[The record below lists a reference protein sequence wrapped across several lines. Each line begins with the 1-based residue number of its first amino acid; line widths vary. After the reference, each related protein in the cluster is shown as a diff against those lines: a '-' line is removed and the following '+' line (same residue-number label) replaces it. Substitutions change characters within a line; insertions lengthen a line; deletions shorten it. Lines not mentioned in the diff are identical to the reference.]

1 MISKGL
7 KAGDIFT
14 DNGRKYKVLSVNPDG
29 TYVSSYIGEEEK
41 VAKYIET
48 SEQNEE
54 SEDSTDHNKESQESD
69 EKKYTKT
76 QIKRMKKDELD
87 RLCDEYGID
96 AEETDAKREAL
107 INKLGV

>member
-41 VAKYIET
+41 VTKYIET
-48 SEQNEE
+48 SEQNVESEE
-54 SEDSTDHNKESQESD
+54 STDQNEESQ

-76 QIKRMKKDELD
+76 QIRRMKKEELD
-87 RLCDEYGID
+87 LLCEEYGID
-96 AEETDAKREAL
+96 VEETDAKREAL
-107 INKLGV
+107 IEKLGV

>member
-14 DNGRKYKVLSVNPDG
+14 DHGRKYKVLSVNSDG

-54 SEDSTDHNKESQESD
+54 SQESD

-76 QIKRMKKDELD
+76 MIKRMKKDELD
-87 RLCDEYGID
+87 LLCAEHGID
-96 AEETDAKREAL
+96 AEDTDAKREAL
-107 INKLGV
+107 IEKLGV

>member
-29 TYVSSYIGEEEK
+29 TYVSSYIGKEEK
-41 VAKYIET
+41 LTNNEEA

-54 SEDSTDHNKESQESD
+54 SEEVTDQNEESL

-76 QIKRMKKDELD
+76 QIRRMKKEELD
-87 RLCDEYGID
+87 LLCAEYGID
-96 AEETDAKREAL
+96 VEETDAKREAL
-107 INKLGV
+107 IEKLGV

>member
-54 SEDSTDHNKESQESD
+54 SQESD

>member
-14 DNGRKYKVLSVNPDG
+14 DHGRKYKVLSVNSDG

-41 VAKYIET
+41 LTNNEEA

-54 SEDSTDHNKESQESD
+54 SEEVTDQNEESL

-76 QIKRMKKDELD
+76 QIRRMKKEELD
-87 RLCDEYGID
+87 LLCDEYGID

-107 INKLGV
+107 IEKLGV

>member
-14 DNGRKYKVLSVNPDG
+14 DHGRKYKVLSVNSDG

-41 VAKYIET
+41 VTKYIET
-48 SEQNEE
+48 SEQNVESEE
-54 SEDSTDHNKESQESD
+54 STDQNEESQ

-76 QIKRMKKDELD
+76 QIRRMKKEELD
-87 RLCDEYGID
+87 LLCEEYGID

>member
-14 DNGRKYKVLSVNPDG
+14 DHGRKYKVLSVNSDG
-29 TYVSSYIGEEEK
+29 TYVSSYVGKEEK
-41 VAKYIET
+41 VTNTEEA

-54 SEDSTDHNKESQESD
+54 SEEVTDQNEESL

-76 QIKRMKKDELD
+76 QIRRMKKEELD
-87 RLCDEYGID
+87 LLCAEYGID
-96 AEETDAKREAL
+96 VEETDAKREAL
-107 INKLGV
+107 IEKLGV

>member
-48 SEQNEE
+48 SEQNVESEE
-54 SEDSTDHNKESQESD
+54 STDQNEESQ

-76 QIKRMKKDELD
+76 MIKRMKKDELD

>member
-14 DNGRKYKVLSVNPDG
+14 DHGRKYKVLSVNSDG

-41 VAKYIET
+41 VTNTEEA
-48 SEQNEE
+48 SEQNVESEESTDQNEE
-54 SEDSTDHNKESQESD
+54 SL

-76 QIKRMKKDELD
+76 QIRRMKKEELD
-87 RLCDEYGID
+87 LLCAEYGID
-96 AEETDAKREAL
+96 VEETDAKREAL
-107 INKLGV
+107 IEKLGV

>member
-41 VAKYIET
+41 VTKHIKT
-48 SEQNEE
+48 SEQNE
-54 SEDSTDHNKESQESD
+54 ESQESD

-96 AEETDAKREAL
+96 AEETDAKRETL

>member
-14 DNGRKYKVLSVNPDG
+14 DHGRKYKVLSVNSDG

-41 VAKYIET
+41 VTKYIET
-48 SEQNEE
+48 SEQNVESEE
-54 SEDSTDHNKESQESD
+54 STDQNEESL

-76 QIKRMKKDELD
+76 QIRRMKKEELD
-87 RLCDEYGID
+87 LLCAEYGID
-96 AEETDAKREAL
+96 AEKTDAKREAL
-107 INKLGV
+107 IEKLCV

>member
-14 DNGRKYKVLSVNPDG
+14 DHGRKYKVLSVNSDG

-41 VAKYIET
+41 VKKYIET
-48 SEQNEE
+48 SEKNVESEESTDQNEE
-54 SEDSTDHNKESQESD
+54 SQ

-76 QIKRMKKDELD
+76 QIRRMKKEELD
-87 RLCDEYGID
+87 LLCAEYGID
-96 AEETDAKREAL
+96 VEETDAKREAL
-107 INKLGV
+107 IEKLGV

>member
-14 DNGRKYKVLSVNPDG
+14 DHGRNYKVLSVNSDG

-41 VAKYIET
+41 VTKYIEN
-48 SEQNEE
+48 SEQNVESEESTDQNEE
-54 SEDSTDHNKESQESD
+54 SQ

-76 QIKRMKKDELD
+76 QIRRMKKEELD
-87 RLCDEYGID
+87 LLCAEYGIYV
-96 AEETDAKREAL
+96 EETDAKREAL
-107 INKLGV
+107 IEKLGV

>member
-14 DNGRKYKVLSVNPDG
+14 DHGRKYKVLSVNSDG

-41 VAKYIET
+41 VTKYIET

-54 SEDSTDHNKESQESD
+54 SEEVTDQNEESQ

-76 QIKRMKKDELD
+76 QIRRMKKEELD
-87 RLCDEYGID
+87 LLCEEYGID

-107 INKLGV
+107 IEKLGV

>member
-41 VAKYIET
+41 VTKYIKT
-48 SEQNEE
+48 SEQNVESEE
-54 SEDSTDHNKESQESD
+54 STDQNEESQ

-76 QIKRMKKDELD
+76 QIRRMKKEELD
-87 RLCDEYGID
+87 LLCAEYGID

-107 INKLGV
+107 IEKLGV

>member
-14 DNGRKYKVLSVNPDG
+14 DHGRKYKVLSVNSDG
-29 TYVSSYIGEEEK
+29 TYVSSYIGKEEK
-41 VAKYIET
+41 LTNNEEA

-54 SEDSTDHNKESQESD
+54 SEESTDQNEESQ

-76 QIKRMKKDELD
+76 QIRRMKKEELD
-87 RLCDEYGID
+87 LLCEEYGID

-107 INKLGV
+107 IEKLGV

>member
-14 DNGRKYKVLSVNPDG
+14 DHGRKYKVLSVNSDG

-41 VAKYIET
+41 VTNTEEA

-54 SEDSTDHNKESQESD
+54 SEEVTDQNEESL

-76 QIKRMKKDELD
+76 QIRRMKKEELD
-87 RLCDEYGID
+87 LLCAEYGID
-96 AEETDAKREAL
+96 VEETDAKREAL
-107 INKLGV
+107 IEKLGV

>member
-7 KAGDIFT
+7 DAGDIFT

-41 VAKYIET
+41 VTKHIKT
-48 SEQNEE
+48 SEQNVESEE
-54 SEDSTDHNKESQESD
+54 STDQNKESQESD

-76 QIKRMKKDELD
+76 MIKRMKKDELD
-87 RLCDEYGID
+87 LLCAEHGID
-96 AEETDAKREAL
+96 AEDTDAKREAL
-107 INKLGV
+107 IEKLGV

>member
-14 DNGRKYKVLSVNPDG
+14 DHGRKYKVLSVNSDG
-29 TYVSSYIGEEEK
+29 TYVSSYVGKEEK
-41 VAKYIET
+41 VTNNEEA

-54 SEDSTDHNKESQESD
+54 SEEVTDQNEESL

-76 QIKRMKKDELD
+76 QIRRMKKEELD
-87 RLCDEYGID
+87 LLCAEYGID
-96 AEETDAKREAL
+96 VEETDAKREAL
-107 INKLGV
+107 IEKLGV

>member
-14 DNGRKYKVLSVNPDG
+14 DHGRKYKVLSVNSDG

-41 VAKYIET
+41 VTKYIET
-48 SEQNEE
+48 SEQNVESEE
-54 SEDSTDHNKESQESD
+54 STDQNEESQ

-76 QIKRMKKDELD
+76 QIRRMKKEELD
-87 RLCDEYGID
+87 LLCEEYGID
-96 AEETDAKREAL
+96 AEETDAKREA
-107 INKLGV
+107 IIEKLGV

>member
-14 DNGRKYKVLSVNPDG
+14 DNGRKYKVLSVNSDG

-41 VAKYIET
+41 VTKYIET
-48 SEQNEE
+48 SEQNVESEE
-54 SEDSTDHNKESQESD
+54 STDQNEESQ

-76 QIKRMKKDELD
+76 QIRRMKKEELD
-87 RLCDEYGID
+87 LLCAEYGID
-96 AEETDAKREAL
+96 VEETDAKREAL
-107 INKLGV
+107 IEKLGV

>member
-41 VAKYIET
+41 VTKHIKT

-54 SEDSTDHNKESQESD
+54 SEDSTDQNEESQ

-76 QIKRMKKDELD
+76 MIKRMKKDELD

>member
-14 DNGRKYKVLSVNPDG
+14 DHGRKYKVLSVNSDG

-41 VAKYIET
+41 VTKHIKT
-48 SEQNEE
+48 SEQNVESEE
-54 SEDSTDHNKESQESD
+54 STDQNEESQ

-76 QIKRMKKDELD
+76 QIRRMKKEELD
-87 RLCDEYGID
+87 LLCAEYGID
-96 AEETDAKREAL
+96 VEETDAKREAL
-107 INKLGV
+107 IEKLGV

>member
-14 DNGRKYKVLSVNPDG
+14 DHGRKYKVLSVNSDG

-41 VAKYIET
+41 VTKYIET

-54 SEDSTDHNKESQESD
+54 SEESTDQNEESQ

-76 QIKRMKKDELD
+76 QIRRMKKEELD
-87 RLCDEYGID
+87 LLCAEYGID
-96 AEETDAKREAL
+96 VEETDAKREAL
-107 INKLGV
+107 IEKLGV

>member
-14 DNGRKYKVLSVNPDG
+14 DHGRKYKVLSVNSDG

-41 VAKYIET
+41 VTKYIET

-54 SEDSTDHNKESQESD
+54 SL

-76 QIKRMKKDELD
+76 QIRRMKKEELD
-87 RLCDEYGID
+87 LLCEEYGID

-107 INKLGV
+107 IEKLGV

>member
-14 DNGRKYKVLSVNPDG
+14 DHGRKYKVLSVNSDG
-29 TYVSSYIGEEEK
+29 TYVSSYIGEQEK
-41 VAKYIET
+41 VTNTEEA

-54 SEDSTDHNKESQESD
+54 SEEVTDQNEESL

-76 QIKRMKKDELD
+76 QIRRMKKEELD
-87 RLCDEYGID
+87 LLCAEYGID
-96 AEETDAKREAL
+96 VEETDAKREAL
-107 INKLGV
+107 IEKLGI

>member
-14 DNGRKYKVLSVNPDG
+14 DYGRKYKVLSVNSDG

-41 VAKYIET
+41 VTKYIEN

-54 SEDSTDHNKESQESD
+54 SEESTDQNEESL

-76 QIKRMKKDELD
+76 QIRRMKKEEFDL
-87 RLCDEYGID
+87 LCAEYGID
-96 AEETDAKREAL
+96 VEETDAKREAL
-107 INKLGV
+107 IEKLGV